1 VQKSD
6 ESPLNGRR
14 YLAVAQN
21 LLSQITGGAYPPGS
35 RLPAH
40 TEIAAQAGVSRATA
54 REAFLVLEII
64 GAVEVRHGDGTFVRG
79 PAVRVGGINGSALD
93 APPRELIETR
103 LQIEPVVASLVAVPM
118 QPERLAVLSEH
129 VDQQQA
135 LVDEPDQVARF
146 VTLGLEFHAHIAP
159 ACGNSLLADIV
170 GQLVNIERHPLW
182 ALVNQQAMAD
192 EAARQLQVDEHRAIL
207 DAFRHGRAELA
218 GTEMRRHLGGL
229 DRTMFESGSP
239 ANNTRASR

>member
-1 VQKSD
+1 METSD
-6 ESPLNGRR
+6 ESPLSGRR

-21 LLSQITGGAYPPGS
+21 LLNRITSGDYPPGS

-64 GAVEVRHGDGTFVRG
+64 GAIEVRHGDGTFVRR
-79 PAVRVGGINGSALD
+79 PAVRVGGINGSPLD

-103 LQIEPVVASLVAVPM
+103 LLLEPVVASLAAERM
-118 QPERLAVLSEH
+118 DPERLAALSQR

-135 LVDEPDQVARF
+135 LVAEPDQVARF
-146 VTLGLEFHAHIAP
+146 VRLGLEFHADIAP

-170 GQLVNIERHPLW
+170 GQLVDIQRHPLW
-182 ALVNQQAMAD
+182 ALVNQQAMSD
-192 EAARQLQVDEHRAIL
+192 ETSRQHQVDEHRAIL
-207 DAFRHGRAELA
+207 DAVRHRRAELV
-218 GTEMRRHLGGL
+218 GTEMRRHLGAL
-229 DRTMFESGSP
+229 DRTMFD
-239 ANNTRASR
+239 ALRRTDNAKAS